1 MSLRVFQGNFLDPE
15 TLETRTGYLMVEGG
29 RIREIAASSPLGT
42 GVEKLE
48 GTVIPGLIDAHIH
61 LCLTGSGD
69 PVGDLQRQTYTQTAA
84 MATQYLRNYLAVGVT
99 AVRDMGSPGG
109 LAIDLGRL
117 VDQGGIPGPEVV
129 ACGANITIT
138 GGHGYAFGLE
148 ADGPDGVRRAARLQ
162 LKAGA
167 RQLKFM
173 ATGGVLTQG
182 VQAGAE
188 AFTEEELRAGIE
200 EAHKVGKLTGTHAQ
214 GLQGIKNALRAGI
227 DTVEH
232 GPFDAWDAEALD
244 LVKRRG
250 VVLVPTLAAVDGIM
264 SRRDQLPAWMIEKTA
279 PIAELHRA
287 NTLQAYREG
296 VVLGVGTDA
305 GTPFNPH
312 PNLARELELL
322 AQIGVSLP
330 DLYQAAT
337 LGSAR
342 ALGQAG
348 QMGSMAPGAWANL
361 VVLGGNPLEDV
372 AAYRK
377 IQRVIFRGQA

>member
-1 MSLRVFQGNFLDPE
+1 M
-15 TLETRTGYLMVEGG
+15 
-29 RIREIAASSPLGT
+29 
-42 GVEKLE
+42 
-48 GTVIPGLIDAHIH
+48 
-61 LCLTGSGD
+61 
-69 PVGDLQRQTYTQTAA
+69 
-84 MATQYLRNYLAVGVT
+84 
-99 AVRDMGSPGG
+99 
-109 LAIDLGRL
+109 
-117 VDQGGIPGPEVV
+117 
-129 ACGANITIT
+129 
-138 GGHGYAFGLE
+138 
-148 ADGPDGVRRAARLQ
+148 
-162 LKAGA
+162 
-167 RQLKFM
+167 
-173 ATGGVLTQG
+173 
-182 VQAGAE
+182 
-188 AFTEEELRAGIE
+188 
-200 EAHKVGKLTGTHAQ
+200 
-214 GLQGIKNALRAGI
+214 QGIKNALRAGI